1 MPADGT
7 DDADDRGA
15 MGALVCVV
23 DKIEGQAMNEAKPD
37 IMPIMESE
45 GIELRQRGHAYWGR
59 CPFHMD
65 RSPSFKVS
73 PERQSFYCFG
83 CGERGDGIDFVMKRR
98 GISFVEA
105 LKVLGIRRGRPS
117 PPDPSVIRQRELK
130 QAFDGWCRSYR
141 IELSDETIRIHALKQ
156 VAKDRQTPLPEG
168 LVFILAGELAKLPVI
183 EHRLDVLF
191 DGDEEAVFGLFQ
203 EVVT

>member
-1 MPADGT
+1 MT
-7 DDADDRGA
+7 
-15 MGALVCVV
+15 
-23 DKIEGQAMNEAKPD
+23 EAKPD
-37 IMPIMESE
+37 IVPIIESE
-45 GIELRQRGHAYWGR
+45 GIELRQRGRDFWAL
-59 CPFHMD
+59 CPFHED
-65 RSPSFKVS
+65 RTPSFKVS
-73 PERQSFYCFG
+73 PERKSFHCFG
-83 CGERGDGIDFVMKRR
+83 CGEHGDGIDFVMKRR

-105 LKVLGIRRGRPS
+105 LRALGLRRGRPS

-130 QAFDGWCRSYR
+130 KAFDAWRRSYR
-141 IELSDETIRIHALKQ
+141 IELSDESIHIHSLRQA
-156 VAKDRQTPLPEG
+156 AKDRQTPLPEG